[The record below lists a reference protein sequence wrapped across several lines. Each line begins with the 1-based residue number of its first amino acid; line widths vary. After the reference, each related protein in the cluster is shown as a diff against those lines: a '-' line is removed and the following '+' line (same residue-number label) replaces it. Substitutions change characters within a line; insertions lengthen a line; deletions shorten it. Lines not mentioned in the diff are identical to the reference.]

1 MDNDW
6 SDAPDSIGQNDT
18 RVLHVIGEEDLTGF
32 TFDGLKRRVGVH
44 SETLSRILYRL
55 EEQGIIQKATGGYN
69 VTTKAKQLLKQ
80 HSTYETKPTVT
91 ILQTLLSPDV
101 PVHQVVLSLR
111 GKWFGVL
118 RWVGYSQNPE
128 GTVLKW
134 ITEDG
139 GTQIEATF
147 SEGTLSIEAKPLT
160 EKDLNKALR
169 ASYQLIGYITK
180 LYSRSPQT
188 RPIAFLT
195 GFDPYHSA
203 S

>member
-6 SDAPDSIGQNDT
+6 SDAPDYIGQNDT
-18 RVLHVIGEEDLTGF
+18 RVLHVIGEEDLTNF
-32 TFDGLKRRVGVH
+32 TFDGIKRRLGFH
-44 SETLSRILYRL
+44 PETLSRILYRL
-55 EEQGIIQKATGGYN
+55 EEQGIIQKATSGYD

-80 HSTYETKPTVT
+80 HPTCETQPTVT
-91 ILQTLLSPDV
+91 ILQTLLSPDI
-101 PVHQVVLSLR
+101 PIQQIISNLR
-111 GKWFGVL
+111 GKWFGIL
-118 RWVGYSQNPE
+118 RWVGYSQSPE
-128 GTVLKW
+128 DIALKW

-160 EKDLNKALR
+160 EKDLNKALK

-180 LYSRSPQT
+180 LYSRPVQT

-195 GFDPYHSA
+195 SFNPYYTA

>member
-6 SDAPDSIGQNDT
+6 PDAPDSIGQNDI
-18 RVLHVIGEEDLTGF
+18 RVLHVIGEEELTNF

-55 EEQGIIQKATGGYN
+55 EEQGIIQKATSGYD

-80 HSTYETKPTVT
+80 HLTYETQPTVT
-91 ILQTLLSPDV
+91 ILQTLLSPDI
-101 PVHQVVLSLR
+101 PVQQIVSNLR

-118 RWVGYSQNPE
+118 RWVGYSQSSD
-128 GTVLKW
+128 GIALKW

-147 SEGTLSIEAKPLT
+147 SEGALGIEAKPLT

-180 LYSRSPQT
+180 LYSRPTQT